1 MTGHDLSVIRRLR
14 RDRGRWRPICGEAG
28 FRSSGAHARAASAA
42 TRTDRRWSA
51 WRESVPVRKD
61 DGLHPVT

>member
-1 MTGHDLSVIRRLR
+1 MTGHDLSVIAGSGATG
-14 RDRGRWRPICGEAG
+14 GRWRPICGEAG
-28 FRSSGAHARAASAA
+28 VRSSGAHARAASAA

-51 WRESVPVRKD
+51 WRESVPVRED